1 MNSLK
6 TKNYKLGTVLV
17 LSLLILTALFLLR
30 WVDPH
35 LSKESN
41 LKTVLIREGLTVN
54 QISELLN
61 KAGVLEGESLSAD
74 LEGYLFP
81 DTYEFFVPSSAELA
95 AKRMKENFNNK
106 VLPFVSAD
114 KSDGKNDNL
123 SDIIKVASMI
133 EREVPNSEDRR
144 IVSGIIWKRLR
155 NGYPLQIDATICYV
169 KPDPCY
175 PLSRDDLSKD
185 SPYNTY
191 TRKGLPPTP
200 VSNPG
205 LDAIDAAVN
214 PKNSVYWFY
223 LSDPETGKTIFS
235 VDLDEHNSNI
245 VKYLK

>member
-1 MNSLK
+1 MNRYI
-6 TKNYKLGTVLV
+6 TIIIA
-17 LSLLILTALFLLR
+17 SLLILTALFLLR
-30 WVDPH
+30 WVDPR
-35 LSKESN
+35 LSEKSN

-61 KAGVLEGESLSAD
+61 KAGVLEGESLLTD

-81 DTYEFFVPSSAELA
+81 DTYEFFIPSSAELVV
-95 AKRMKENFNNK
+95 KRMKENFNNK
-106 VLPFVSAD
+106 VLPLVSVD
-114 KSDGKNDNL
+114 DDL

-133 EREVPNSEDRR
+133 EREVPNPEDRR

-155 NGYPLQIDATICYV
+155 NSYPLQIDATICYV
-169 KPDPCY
+169 KFDPCY

-200 VSNPG
+200 ISNPG
-205 LDAIDAAVN
+205 LDAIKAAIN
-214 PKNSVYWFY
+214 PKDSVYWFY